1 MNKNIFI
8 DIWYWLLKIMI
19 DLYQLLYVE
28 TIRLSVFSG
37 HAGTSYKKESLGPFY
52 FFISH
57 EHDVLPYRCTMRG
70 VGGGGGVL

>member
-1 MNKNIFI
+1 
-8 DIWYWLLKIMI
+8 MI

-57 EHDVLPYRCTMRG
+57 EHDVLPYGCTML
-70 VGGGGGVL
+70 GGGGG